1 MIRREWI
8 HATLQIARQGYY
20 FAAGRRGQWRTTE
33 FGGSP
38 RVIAAANRGSA
49 CCRMRAP
56 AMNPQT
62 KSNEL
67 REEIFRTQ
75 LLAWYDAHARDLP
88 WRQRPQATKPRD
100 PYPVWLS
107 EIMLQQTRV
116 AAVIAHYHE
125 FLRRFPTV
133 EKLARARQASVLAAW
148 SGLGYYRRARMLH
161 AAARVVVRERGGKF
175 PETAEG
181 LRALP
186 GVGRYTAAAI
196 ASIAFGEPVA
206 VVDGNVERVLQ
217 RVAGRRMAGE
227 DLWRAAEGL
236 LDRERPGDFN
246 QAMMELGA
254 TVCTPRAPAC
264 LTCPVVEMC
273 ATRGEMKGG
282 AKAPRQK
289 KREIHYALDMQD
301 DKVFLV
307 QRARDA
313 RLMAGMWELP
323 EMVGPVLGAGKQQVP
338 PARFASRRNDNQN
351 ESDSPLWFT
360 LRHSITV
367 TDYTVCVWRMA
378 APPHAGGKWVPVEK
392 LARLALTG
400 LARKTLRK
408 AEIVAAEPKGGR
420 RHLS

>member
-1 MIRREWI
+1 MVLLAMTWRNWI
-8 HATLQIARQGYY
+8 HAVLRIARQGYY
-20 FAAGRRGQWRTTE
+20 FAVGGRGQWRTTE
-33 FGGSP
+33 FGGS
-38 RVIAAANRGSA
+38 RRLIAAANRGSA

-62 KSNEL
+62 KSTEL
-67 REEIFRTQ
+67 REEIVRTQ

-88 WRQRPQATKPRD
+88 WRESCD
-100 PYPVWLS
+100 PYRVWLS

-133 EKLARARQASVLAAW
+133 EKLARAREASVLAAW

-161 AAARVVVRERGGKF
+161 AAAKVVVREGGQF
-175 PETAEG
+175 PRNVEG
-181 LRALP
+181 LRELP

-217 RVAGRRMAGE
+217 RVSGRRLVE
-227 DLWRAAEGL
+227 EEFWRAAEGM
-236 LDRERPGDFN
+236 LDRGRPGDFN

-254 TVCTPRAPAC
+254 TVCTPRAPGC
-264 LTCPVVEMC
+264 LTCPVVELC
-273 ATRGEMKGG
+273 ATRGEMAGA
-282 AKAPRQK
+282 AKAARQK
-289 KREIHYALDMQD
+289 KREIHYALDLCD
-301 DKVFLV
+301 GKVFLV

-338 PARFASRRNDNQN
+338 PARFASRRNDKQN
-351 ESDSPLWFT
+351 ERDSPLCFT
-360 LRHSITV
+360 LKHSITV
-367 TDYTVCVWRMA
+367 TDYTVRVWRMT
-378 APPHAGGKWVPVEK
+378 APAGVRGEWVAVRQ
-392 LARLALTG
+392 LARVALTG
-400 LARKTLRK
+400 LARKILRK
-408 AEIVAAEPKGGR
+408 AEIVAAHPKRAR